1 MNLKML
7 LRCSSSVPRLKSVYI
22 VIWTVSLV
30 SDGFLFQHDVR
41 GKKQDSL
48 CLKYLHSDE
57 HLEIAMFSDETIIDK
72 HAI

>member
-1 MNLKML
+1 ML
-7 LRCSSSVPRLKSVYI
+7 FFSPSSEASLFI
-22 VIWTVSLV
+22 LWFELSLV